1 MAAISSGSGATP
13 QAKRFHVALS
23 FPGEHRAF
31 VKLVAERL
39 ATVLGRAR
47 VLYDDFYTAEFA
59 RPDLDTYLQRL
70 YREES
75 ELVVVFLC
83 AEYERKDWCRL
94 EWRAVRDLIKVREA
108 ASVMPMR
115 FDDTAISGLFG
126 GDGYVWLPG
135 RSAEEVAA
143 LILERHKASTSWSRP
158 QPTITDPSTAELVAQ
173 RNALERQLAEERA
186 SGADF
191 AATAAALV
199 EVKRRLRAG
208 GRLRAGDR
216 LDGERYELLELVGKG
231 GFGVVWKA
239 WDEVRRE
246 LVAIKVL
253 DDHGGHG
260 GQRKERFFRGARQ
273 MARLDHPGIVKV
285 LEVEKED
292 DGWAFFVMEYLAG
305 GDLHRGVLE
314 KRVTQEQG
322 LQAVFEAG
330 EGLAFA
336 HSKGLVHRDVK
347 PHNILLT
354 ADGRAKLTDFD
365 LVRALDTTGGTGTK
379 AGAGTFL
386 YMAPEAMNSAKS
398 VRVEADVYSLAM
410 TACFVFH
417 GEELPSEALVSR
429 MEFLSGLTCEE
440 RVRAVLM
447 VGIEHR
453 PSQRPLSVA
462 AFLSALQEALV
473 PPRIEVTGLEAAPSQ
488 VHSGWSKTG
497 EDKYGHWAALEV
509 RGVEHR
515 MRWIPPGR
523 FWMGSPEGEEGR
535 RENEGPRH
543 EVELTRGFWLGEV
556 PCTQA
561 LWEAV
566 MGWNPSR
573 FLNPGHPVEQVSW
586 EDCQRFLSALEEKR
600 RSGGLGLRLPTE
612 AEWEY
617 ACRAGTETTRYQSDL
632 DAIAWYEANS
642 GGTNHRVGSK
652 AANAWGL
659 FDMLGN
665 VWELCDDFY
674 GSYAGTF
681 ERDPR
686 GALGGQEAVIRGGAS
701 NEEAQYVRAAVRHWA
716 RTSYH
721 IGPLGFRLARSSGAA
736 LGQPGGEAPGQ
747 GQLPPALLL
756 PPSSD
761 PPPEE

>member
-1 MAAISSGSGATP
+1 MAAISSGSVASS

-31 VKLVAERL
+31 VRLVAEAL
-39 ATVLGRAR
+39 AAALGRER
-47 VLYDDFYTAEFA
+47 VLYDDYYTAEFA

-83 AEYERKDWCRL
+83 AEYEKKDWCRL

-115 FDDTAISGLFG
+115 FDDTAIPGLFG

-135 RSAEEVAA
+135 RAADEVAG
-143 LILERHKASTSWSRP
+143 LILERWKASVPPLRP
-158 QPTITDPSTAELVAQ
+158 QPKITDPSTAELVAQ
-173 RNALERQLAEERA
+173 RNALERQLAQERA
-186 SGADF
+186 SSADMT
-191 AATAAALV
+191 ATAAALV

-239 WDEVRRE
+239 WDAVRRE

-292 DGWAFFVMEYLAG
+292 DGWAFFVMEYLPG
-305 GDLHRGVLE
+305 GDLHRAVLE
-314 KRVTQEQG
+314 KRVTQDQG
-322 LQAVFEAG
+322 LRAVLEAG

-336 HSKGLVHRDVK
+336 HTKGLVHRDVK

-379 AGAGTFL
+379 AGVGTFL
-386 YMAPEAMNSAKS
+386 YMAPEAMSSAKS
-398 VRVEADVYSLAM
+398 VGVEADVYSLAM
-410 TACFVFH
+410 TACFVLH
-417 GEELPSEALVSR
+417 GEELPAGALLSR
-429 MEFLSGLTCEE
+429 LDFLSGLACEK
-440 RVRAVLM
+440 RVRAALEA
-447 VGIEHR
+447 GIEHSPPER
-453 PSQRPLSVA
+453 PKSVA
-462 AFLSALQEALV
+462 AFLAGLREALA
-473 PPRIEVTGLEAAPSQ
+473 PPLLA
-488 VHSGWSKTG
+488 GWSKTG
-497 EDKYGHWAALEV
+497 HDEHGLWAAFEV
-509 RGVEHR
+509 GGVEHR

-523 FWMGSPEGEEGR
+523 FWMGSPMEDTEAGADEF
-535 RENEGPRH
+535 PSH
-543 EVELTRGFWLGEV
+543 EVELSRGFWLGAV

-566 MGWNPSR
+566 MGSKLSLFGGR
-573 FLNPGHPVEQVSW
+573 DHPVEGMSW
-586 EDCQRFLSALEEKR
+586 EDCQGFLGSV
-600 RSGGLGLRLPTE
+600 SQSVPGGGFRLPTE

-617 ACRAGTETTRYQSDL
+617 AARAGVEAARYHSEL
-632 DAIAWYEANS
+632 GAIAWYGGNS
-642 GGTNHRVGSK
+642 GGKAQSVGGK
-652 AANAWGL
+652 ASNAWGL
-659 FDMLGN
+659 HDMLGN
-665 VWELCDDFY
+665 VWEWCQDFSATY
-674 GSYAGTF
+674 SSDLQRDPGGPSRGSY
-681 ERDPR
+681 R
-686 GALGGQEAVIRGGAS
+686 VIRGGSWRDGAR
-701 NEEAQYVRAAVRHWA
+701 YVRAAVRGERA
-716 RTSYH
+716 PSYRDA
-721 IGPLGFRLARSSGAA
+721 GLGFRLARG
-736 LGQPGGEAPGQ
+736 
-747 GQLPPALLL
+747 
-756 PPSSD
+756 
-761 PPPEE
+761 